1 MKLSV
6 KQAEAA
12 LRLRNNPDFLDILEA
27 INAYRGEAIEFTLYG
42 PAESANINRG
52 IARGTT
58 EVLRGLGKAEQIVKT
73 ANEKQKNGQGAT

>member
-1 MKLSV
+1 M
-6 KQAEAA
+6 E
-12 LRLRNNPDFLDILEA
+12 ILEA

-58 EVLRGLGKAEQIVKT
+58 EVLRGLGKAEQIVKN
-73 ANEKQKNGQGAT
+73 ANGRQQDGQGAT